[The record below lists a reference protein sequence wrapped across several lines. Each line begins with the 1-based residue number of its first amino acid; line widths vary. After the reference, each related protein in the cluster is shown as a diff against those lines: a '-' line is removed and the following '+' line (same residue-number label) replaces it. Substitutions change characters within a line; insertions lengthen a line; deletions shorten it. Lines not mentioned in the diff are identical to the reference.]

1 MNKKTT
7 SPPRIAARILG
18 FIIQKDIRY
27 GAMGDLEEQFYRM
40 RKEHG
45 TFKARLL
52 YWKQICGALP
62 YFIRNSI
69 LWSLIMFKNYLK
81 TTFRNTTRHKG
92 YSFINLAGLAIGMAC
107 TLLILLW
114 VQHELSYDRFHE
126 KADNI
131 FMVLRGEE
139 ETVMVPTSYH
149 LAPALVAEL
158 PEIINA
164 TRFSQLPETEKV
176 FFRSGEKVFEEN
188 ISFADSHFF
197 EIFSFP
203 FLKGTPESALEGPSS
218 VVITEKTARK
228 YFGDGEAF
236 GNSIQMLLFG
246 AKIPVS
252 ITGVIKDIPS
262 NSHIDCDIFVTF
274 HTWSNFGIDLENLG
288 WENQMASSYILTRD
302 NSDVEDLASKIT
314 ACEIRNRPDDDL
326 EKLFYSLLPLKNIH
340 LQAKNIKFFAT
351 TGNSKYVYIFT
362 VIAFIILLIAC
373 VNYTN
378 LSVALSL
385 KRAKEIGVRKVVG
398 ANRSTLIKQLLGE
411 TIVLSFLALL
421 LAVLLAR
428 LLIPTFNRLS
438 GKSLTIQFFDIR
450 FLIGAV
456 LIAFLTGILSGYYP
470 ALFLSSFQPAKILK
484 AKSGFALKGM
494 ALRKGLVVFQF
505 SLSIILIISTIVVFN
520 QLLFIKNS
528 DIGYDRDHIL
538 CARIAG
544 DMSGTYDV
552 LKNEL
557 LKNPDILGVCR
568 TEPLDANIITN
579 TDSVKWR
586 GKEEDKTQYFRV
598 LRADYD
604 LVSTYG
610 IKMEAGRFYSRE
622 FPADAEG
629 SYVINKAAAKAMG
642 LESPVGEEISLWDR
656 KGSIIGVVSDFH
668 FGSFHQ
674 SIEPLLMILPSEKFH
689 NIYLRLLSVRFR
701 SGTLKSSTKYV
712 ADKWK
717 AIIPD
722 MPYDYYFLNDALNT
736 QYRAEQRMGMLF
748 RYFTILAIFI
758 ACLGLYGLTSISA
771 EQKIKEIGIRKV
783 LGASASNITVM
794 LSKEFMKWV
803 VLANFI
809 AWPVAWYAMNKWL
822 QNFAYRIH
830 TGWGTFCLAGA
841 LALGIALFTVS
852 FQAFRAATA
861 NPVDS
866 LRYE

>member
-1 MNKKTT
+1 M
-7 SPPRIAARILG
+7 PRRDRPLKILEFFLKNVVPYEDQENLAG
-18 FIIQKDIRY
+18 DFKEIYERVSGKSGKAVALLWYAFQIIKLIPSY
-27 GAMGDLEEQFYRM
+27 
-40 RKEHG
+40 
-45 TFKARLL
+45 FKN
-52 YWKQICGALP
+52 YT
-62 YFIRNSI
+62 Y
-69 LWSLIMFKNYLK
+69 WSLAMIKNYLK
-81 TTFRNTTRHKG
+81 FTFRNLTRHKV
-92 YSFINLAGLAIGMAC
+92 YSFINLFGLALSLAC
-107 TLLILLW
+107 VILIMLW

-139 ETVMVPTSYH
+139 ETVMAPTCYL
-149 LAPALVAEL
+149 LAPSLVAEL

-164 TRFSQLPETEKV
+164 TRFAQTPETEKV
-176 FFRSGEKVFEEN
+176 LFRSGEKAFEEN
-188 ISFADSHFF
+188 ISFTDSHFF

-203 FLKGTPESALEGPSS
+203 FLKGIPESALEGPTS
-218 VVITEKTARK
+218 VVITEKTAKK
-228 YFGDGEAF
+228 YFGNQEAF
-236 GNSIQMLLFG
+236 GQSIQMFLFG
-246 AKIPVS
+246 VKIPMS

-274 HTWSNFGIDLENLG
+274 RAMSFLGIDLEG
-288 WENQMASSYILTRD
+288 WDWGNQMPFTYILTKD
-302 NSDVEDLASKIT
+302 NSDIEDLASKIT
-314 ACEIRNRPDDDL
+314 ACEIRNRPDEDL

-340 LQAKNIKFFAT
+340 LQAKNIKFFAS

-378 LSVALSL
+378 LSMALSL

-398 ANRSTLIKQLLGE
+398 ANRRMLIKQLLGE
-411 TIVLSFLALL
+411 TIILSFLALL
-421 LAVLLAR
+421 LAVLLVQFFMPA
-428 LLIPTFNRLS
+428 FNQLS
-438 GKSLTIQFFDIR
+438 GKSLTIHYFDIR

-456 LIAFLTGILSGYYP
+456 FIALFTGILSGYYP
-470 ALFLSSFQPAKILK
+470 ALILSSFHPAKILK
-484 AKSGFALKGM
+484 AKSSLDLKGM

-505 SLSIILIISTIVVFN
+505 SLSIILIISTIIVFN
-520 QLLFIKNS
+520 QLFFIKNS

-538 CARIAG
+538 CVRIAS

-557 LKNPDILGVCR
+557 LKNPDILGVSR
-568 TEPLDANIITN
+568 AEPLDANVITN

-586 GKEEDKTQYFRV
+586 GKEENKMQYFRV
-598 LRADYD
+598 LRTDYD
-604 LVSTYG
+604 FASTYD
-610 IKMEAGRFYSRE
+610 IKIEEGRFYSPE
-622 FPADAEG
+622 FPADATG
-629 SYVINKAAAKAMG
+629 SYVINEAAAKVMG
-642 LESPVGEEISLWDR
+642 LESPVGEEISLWES

-674 SIEPLLMILPSEKFH
+674 SIEPLLIIISSGRLQ
-689 NIYLRLLSVRFR
+689 NLYLRLLSVRFR
-701 SGTLKSSTKYV
+701 PGTLQSSMKYV

-736 QYRAEQRMGMLF
+736 RYKAEQRMGILF

-794 LSKEFMKWV
+794 LSKEFLKWV

-809 AWPVAWYAMNKWL
+809 AWPVAWYVMNMWL

-830 TGWGTFCLAGA
+830 IGWGTFFLAGA
-841 LALGIALFTVS
+841 LAVAIALITVS

>member
-1 MNKKTT
+1 MNRQITK
-7 SPPRIAARILG
+7 PPRIAARILE

-27 GAMGDLEEQFYRM
+27 GAMGDLEEQFCWM
-40 RKEHG
+40 REEHG
-45 TFKARLL
+45 VFKARLL

-62 YFIRNSI
+62 YFIQNAI

-81 TTFRNTTRHKG
+81 TTFRNTTRHRG
-92 YSFINLAGLAIGMAC
+92 YSFINIAGLAIALAC
-107 TLLILLW
+107 VILILLW

-139 ETVMVPTSYH
+139 ETIMAPTCYL

-158 PEIINA
+158 PEIVNA
-164 TRFSQLPETEKV
+164 TRFAQTPETEKV
-176 FFRSGEKVFEEN
+176 LFRSGEKAFEEN
-188 ISFADSHFF
+188 IGFADSHFF

-203 FLKGTPESALEGPSS
+203 FLKGTPESALEGPTSI
-218 VVITEKTARK
+218 VITEKTARK
-228 YFGDGEAF
+228 YFGNQEAF
-236 GNSIQMLLFG
+236 GQSIQMFLFG
-246 AKIPVS
+246 VKMPMS
-252 ITGVIKDIPS
+252 IAGIIKDIPS
-262 NSHIDCDIFVTF
+262 NSHIDCDIFITF
-274 HTWSNFGIDLENLG
+274 HTMRSLGINLEKWG
-288 WENQMASSYILTRD
+288 NQMPRTYILTRD
-302 NSDVEDLASKIT
+302 NSAVEDLASKIT
-314 ACEIRNRPDDDL
+314 ACEIRNRPDEDL

-340 LQAKNIKFFAT
+340 LQAENIKFFST

-378 LSVALSL
+378 LSMAFSL

-398 ANRSTLIKQLLGE
+398 ANRRMLIKQLLGE
-411 TIVLSFLALL
+411 TIILSFLALL
-421 LAVLLAR
+421 LAVLLAQFFM
-428 LLIPTFNRLS
+428 PAFNQLS
-438 GKSLTIQFFDIR
+438 GKSLTIHYFDIR

-456 LIAFLTGILSGYYP
+456 LIAFFTGILSGYYP

-484 AKSGFALKGM
+484 AKSSLALKGM

-505 SLSIILIISTIVVFN
+505 SLSIILIISTIIVFN

-528 DIGYDRDHIL
+528 DIGYDREHIL
-538 CARIAG
+538 CVRIAS

-557 LKNPDILGVCR
+557 LKNPDILGVSR
-568 TEPLDANIITN
+568 AEPLDANVITN

-586 GKEEDKTQYFRV
+586 GKEENKTQYFRV

-604 LVSTYG
+604 LVSTYD
-610 IKMEAGRFYSRE
+610 IKMAEGRFYSPE
-622 FPADAEG
+622 FPADTAG
-629 SYVINKAAAKAMG
+629 SYVINEAAAKVME
-642 LESPVGEEISLWDR
+642 LESPVGEEISLWDN

-674 SIEPLLMILPSEKFH
+674 SIEPLLIILPSKKLQ
-689 NIYLRLLSVRFR
+689 NLYLRLLSIRFR
-701 SGTLKSSTKYV
+701 SGTLSGSMKYV
-712 ADKWK
+712 EDKWK
-717 AIIPD
+717 AINPD

-736 QYRAEQRMGMLF
+736 QYKAEQRMGILF

-794 LSKEFMKWV
+794 LSKEFIKWV

-841 LALGIALFTVS
+841 LALCTALFTVS
-852 FQAFRAATA
+852 FQAFRAARA
-861 NPVDS
+861 NPVES

>member
-1 MNKKTT
+1 MNRHTIK
-7 SPPRIAARILG
+7 PPRTASRILA

-27 GAMGDLEEQFYRM
+27 GAMGDLEEQFYWM

-45 TFKARLL
+45 LFKARML

-62 YFIRNSI
+62 YFIKNAI

-81 TTFRNTTRHKG
+81 TTFRNTSRHRG
-92 YSFINLAGLAIGMAC
+92 YSFINLAGLAIALAC
-107 TLLILLW
+107 VILILLW

-126 KADNI
+126 KADDI

-139 ETVMVPTSYH
+139 ETIMASTSFL
-149 LAPALVAEL
+149 LAPSLVAEL
-158 PEIINA
+158 PEIVNA
-164 TRFSQLPETEKV
+164 TRFAQIPETEKV
-176 FFRSGEKVFEEN
+176 LFRSGEKAFEEN
-188 ISFADSHFF
+188 ISFTDSHFF

-203 FLKGTPESALEGPSS
+203 FLKGIPESALEGPTSI
-218 VVITEKTARK
+218 VITEKTARK
-228 YFGDGEAF
+228 YFGNQEAF
-236 GNSIQMLLFG
+236 GKSIQMFLFG
-246 AKIPVS
+246 VKMPMS
-252 ITGVIKDIPS
+252 ITGIIKDIPS

-274 HTWSNFGIDLENLG
+274 HTMRSLGINLEAWG
-288 WENQMASSYILTRD
+288 NQMSRTYILARNDSTI
-302 NSDVEDLASKIT
+302 EDLASKIT
-314 ACEIRNRPDDDL
+314 ACEIRNRPDEDL

-340 LQAKNIKFFAT
+340 LQAENIKFFSTA
-351 TGNSKYVYIFT
+351 GNSKYVYIFT

-378 LSVALSL
+378 LSTALSL
-385 KRAKEIGVRKVVG
+385 KRAKEIGMRKVVG
-398 ANRSTLIKQLLGE
+398 ANRGMLIKQLLGE
-411 TIVLSFLALL
+411 TIILSFLALL
-421 LAVLLAR
+421 LAVLLAQFFM
-428 LLIPTFNRLS
+428 PAFNKLS
-438 GKSLTIQFFDIR
+438 GKSLTIEYLDIR

-456 LIAFLTGILSGYYP
+456 LIAFFTGILSGYYP

-484 AKSGFALKGM
+484 TKSGLALKGM

-505 SLSIILIISTIVVFN
+505 SLSIIMIISTIVVFN

-538 CARIAG
+538 CVRIAG
-544 DMSGTYDV
+544 DMSGTYDA

-557 LKNPDILGVCR
+557 LKNPDILGVSR
-568 TEPLDANIITN
+568 TEPLDANVITN
-579 TDSVKWR
+579 TDSVEWR
-586 GKEEDKTQYFRV
+586 GKEENKKQYFRI
-598 LRADYD
+598 LRTDYD
-604 LVSTYG
+604 LVSTYD
-610 IKMEAGRFYSRE
+610 IKMEEGRFYSRE
-622 FPADAEG
+622 FSADAAG
-629 SYVINKAAAKAMG
+629 SYVINEAAAKVMG
-642 LESPVGEEISLWDR
+642 LESPVGEEISLWES

-668 FGSFHQ
+668 FGSFHN
-674 SIEPLLMILPSEKFH
+674 SIEPLLIILPSERLQ
-689 NIYLRLLSVRFR
+689 NLYLRLLSIRFR
-701 SGTLKSSTKYV
+701 SGALQHSMQYI

-717 AIIPD
+717 AINPD

-736 QYRAEQRMGMLF
+736 QYKAEQRMGILF
-748 RYFTILAIFI
+748 RNFSILAIFI

-794 LSKEFMKWV
+794 LSTEFIKWV
-803 VLANFI
+803 LLANFI

-830 TGWGTFCLAGA
+830 TGWGTFFVAGA

-852 FQAFRAATA
+852 FQALRAARA